1 MHGSS
6 QWVTVLPFFL
16 MTISQRQSCGY
27 PVFYVEIFSRLQK
40 NSNMLDG
47 SVNLI
52 TLENWLDKKLKSL
65 LIPLADIIS
74 NEEDKQKERKFSH
87 KNQLTNNMNV
97 LVDKGNNKLTTYS
110 NNSDKSAEIKS
121 DHTSINSTLHKL
133 SDTNPKNSKNNHGG
147 TTNLDKSKRIDGC
160 SKKHHT
166 LPHDESRVNI
176 NVSSNIS
183 NTKVAYLQVLPIY
196 VLNGTRSI
204 KVNALLDSG
213 SDSTLVTKT
222 LADKLKL
229 TEKDQPLTLSNAVCT
244 STRTMSKLVNFQILS
259 PSHPLK
265 ILISNAWV
273 VENLDLL
280 RFTINSNTINKQWN
294 HLQDIQIE
302 VDNSQEISVLIG
314 ADYPHLHISKD
325 VGIGNDDE
333 PIAISTPL
341 GWVLLGGK
349 SRTNYVRTNF
359 MVKETELLSNTVE
372 RFWSL
377 ESYGTCQKDDVSVL
391 PLQ

>member
-1 MHGSS
+1 
-6 QWVTVLPFFL
+6 
-16 MTISQRQSCGY
+16 
-27 PVFYVEIFSRLQK
+27 
-40 NSNMLDG
+40 
-47 SVNLI
+47 
-52 TLENWLDKKLKSL
+52 
-65 LIPLADIIS
+65 
-74 NEEDKQKERKFSH
+74 
-87 KNQLTNNMNV
+87 MNV

-196 VLNGTRSI
+196 VLNSTRSI